1 MLLTELRQGSQV
13 SQTFVIRVFDSADAP
28 PGLRGVVRHV
38 ASGLERP
45 FGRLDELA
53 ALLEA
58 GTRQPVTGGPWAAG
72 GAHDSTG

>member
-1 MLLTELRQGSQV
+1 M

-45 FGRLDELA
+45 FGRPDELVE
-53 ALLEA
+53 LLEA
-58 GTRQPVTGGPWAAG
+58 GTRQPVRGRPWVSGDSHGATG
-72 GAHDSTG
+72 